1 MLMVTFG
8 KRLRELRT
16 ERKLSQQELAKIIGT
31 NNSSI
36 CDWER
41 GRSEPSLE
49 ALVKLCQFFDVSSDY
64 LIGMVDY

>member
-1 MLMVTFG
+1 MLMITFG

-49 ALVKLCQFFDVSSDY
+49 ALVKLCQFFEVSSDY

>member
-1 MLMVTFG
+1 MLMITFG

-49 ALVKLCQFFDVSSDY
+49 ALVKLCQFFDVPSDY

>member
-1 MLMVTFG
+1 MLMITFG

-41 GRSEPSLE
+41 GRSEPGLE

>member
-1 MLMVTFG
+1 MLMITFG

>member
-1 MLMVTFG
+1 MLMITFG

-36 CDWER
+36 CDWEC
-41 GRSEPSLE
+41 GRTEPSIDYI
-49 ALVKLCQFFDVSSDY
+49 VKLCDFFEIDADY
-64 LIGMVDY
+64 LIGRKDI

>member
-1 MLMVTFG
+1 MLMITFG
-8 KRLRELRT
+8 ERLRELRT